1 MTNKDKLMSFPGISA
16 AKYALDIIVISCW
29 VDEPQ

>member
-1 MTNKDKLMSFPGISA
+1 MKNKDVFMSFAGVSA
-16 AKYALDIIVISCW
+16 AKYALDIIVIYRW